1 MTIDFSEVNKLKIA
15 EVIADDIVL
24 RSTEDALAILGDLY
38 FQEVDR
44 LLIYERSIIPIFFD
58 LKSRIAG
65 DILQKFTQYQ
75 MPVSIIGDFSNY
87 ESKSLREFIFESN
100 RGKQIHFCG
109 TKVEAIEM
117 ANRLKK

>member
-24 RSTEDALAILGDLY
+24 SSTEDALAILGDLY

-44 LLIYERSIIPIFFD
+44 LFIYERNIIPVFFD

-87 ESKSLREFIFESN
+87 QSKSLRDFIFESN
-100 RGKQIHFCG
+100 QGKQIHFCG

>member
-24 RSTEDALAILGDLY
+24 SSTEDALAILGDLY

-44 LLIYERSIIPIFFD
+44 LLIYERNIIPIFFD

-87 ESKSLREFIFESN
+87 QSKSLRDFIFESN
-100 RGKQIHFCG
+100 QGIQIHFCG

>member
-24 RSTEDALAILGDLY
+24 SSTEDALAILGDLY

-44 LLIYERSIIPIFFD
+44 LFIYERNIIPVFFD

-87 ESKSLREFIFESN
+87 QSKSLRDFIFESN
-100 RGKQIHFCG
+100 QGKQIHFCG
-109 TKVEAIEM
+109 TKVEAVEM